1 MNPALFLK
9 QPSTD
14 FSLTLKVY
22 WEAKGM
28 SARLFESSA
37 AKDNAT
43 YMIKGPMGKSLGVK
57 KNGTH
62 LAFAAGT
69 GAITFMDTAA
79 YIARFIMGEMDEK
92 EASQIGDD
100 FKFVYYVTYY
110 NEEQS
115 VGLRMLRLLKEM
127 HSKHFDL
134 VVRLSS
140 QKSPRWDEKW
150 IAGIL
155 PPTCEKIWICG
166 TPVMNDVFESAFHN
180 LAPKYPYL
188 KDLEVV

>member
-1 MNPALFLK
+1 M
-9 QPSTD
+9 
-14 FSLTLKVY
+14 TLKVY
-22 WEAKGM
+22 WEAKGL

-92 EASQIGDD
+92 EAS
-100 FKFVYYVTYY
+100 
-110 NEEQS
+110 
-115 VGLRMLRLLKEM
+115 
-127 HSKHFDL
+127 
-134 VVRLSS
+134 
-140 QKSPRWDEKW
+140 
-150 IAGIL
+150 
-155 PPTCEKIWICG
+155 
-166 TPVMNDVFESAFHN
+166 
-180 LAPKYPYL
+180 
-188 KDLEVV
+188 